1 MYILS
6 LLEIG
11 QYIPQNTPTMTQ
23 EQGTHDVGN
32 KQCIEKVTG

>member
-11 QYIPQNTPTMTQ
+11 QYIPQNTQTMTE
-23 EQGTHDVGN
+23 EQGTHDVSN
-32 KQCIEKVTG
+32 RQCIEKVTG